1 MDVMQDWDL
10 GSEKMG
16 KKSKSKAPR
25 EVKDDTVVEEEKP
38 PSSVKKPTSE
48 VDETS
53 AKKRKKPE
61 TEKGEKSPS
70 SAKKPASEIDD
81 IFAAKKKK
89 IGTGK
94 ATKPKENA
102 TEKPHKLKT
111 KKKDKGIRDG
121 GFGDLSSQ
129 TKKRTQDGL
138 AVYTE
143 DELGINNADA
153 GNTPLCPFDCSC
165 CF

>member
-1 MDVMQDWDL
+1 MDAMQAWDL

-25 EVKDDTVVEEEKP
+25 EVKDDKVVEEEKR
-38 PSSVKKPTSE
+38 PSSVKRPTSE

-89 IGTGK
+89 TETGK
-94 ATKPKENA
+94 TKKPRENA

-129 TKKRTQDGL
+129 PKKRTQDGL